1 MFYLLLKDIFDG
13 SHNMEKKKKLF
24 VSSLRTLF
32 LLEQRIQIVD
42 IGMYGTV
49 IAITSKAMH
58 TFVSNLSASVIPMI
72 MIFTDIFVLQSFS
85 FFLSQ
90 LS

>member
-1 MFYLLLKDIFDG
+1 MFSLLIKAIFDRVQ
-13 SHNMEKKKKLF
+13 NKEKKKKLF
-24 VSSLRTLF
+24 VSSLRMLF
-32 LLEQRIQIVD
+32 LIEQRIQIVD
-42 IGMYGTV
+42 IGMCGTV

-58 TFVSNLSASVIPMI
+58 TFVSNLSASVILMI